1 MRTFGNSIGS
11 IKKILTVKLL
21 RRMCMFKVICYS
33 EQITFLQKY
42 FGEMVELSAVKM
54 EDIEQFLEIR
64 RERLL

>member
-1 MRTFGNSIGS
+1 
-11 IKKILTVKLL
+11 
-21 RRMCMFKVICYS
+21 MFKVICYS